1 MRKINRVLIVGGGS
15 SGWMTAA
22 YLQQQLGQE
31 LQISLIEASDIPII
45 GVGESTNSVM
55 FYYAQ
60 AIGLDEKSFMRGTN
74 AAYKTGIR
82 FANFNR
88 QGGVFYHPFGQPTGD
103 AMFKPHAERFHM
115 PFHLA
120 ERGNEFA
127 RKFGHAYQ
135 LDAGLFGEY
144 LKIRSRNKGVRHVVD
159 RIERVELN
167 DSGEIARLHT
177 AHSGALDADL
187 YIDCSGFVSML
198 LDKSLQEPFISVNQQ
213 LLNDRAIAAR
223 VRYVDKDREL
233 RTITNCVALSSGWV
247 WEIPLWSRLGTGYV
261 YSSAFLSQTD
271 AEAEYRSYLGE
282 QRLKEVEFNHI
293 KIRVG
298 RHERAWVANC
308 VAVGISYGFL
318 EPLESTGLSL
328 TQLMI
333 FDLAAALATDG
344 SSVARR
350 TFNRRQAELFDTTK
364 DFILAHYA
372 LTSRDDTP
380 YWRHIKYDC
389 PIPDS
394 LNDILMEARQK
405 RYALIERQVNKFY
418 QALNWN
424 LILSGMGWF
433 DGAEPAKVPAAP
445 AAATLHASF
454 LKQQIYDGDYQE
466 PQGVVRASIVG
477 LPTWAPTWT

>member
-1 MRKINRVLIVGGGS
+1 MRRINRVLIVGGGS

-22 YLQQQLGQE
+22 YLQQQLGTE
-31 LQISLIEASDIPII
+31 LQITLIEASDIPII

-60 AIGLDEKSFMRGTN
+60 AIGLDEKSILRATN
-74 AAYKTGIR
+74 GAYKIGIR

-103 AMFKPHAERFHM
+103 AQFRPQAERLHM

-144 LKIRSRNKGVRHVVD
+144 LKIRSRNRGVLHIVD
-159 RIERVELN
+159 RIERIERN
-167 DSGEIARLHT
+167 EAGDIARLHT
-177 AHSGALDADL
+177 TRSGLLEADL
-187 YIDCSGFVSML
+187 YIDCSGFSSL
-198 LDKSLQEPFISVNQQ
+198 LMDKALQEPFISVNHQ

-223 VRYVDKDREL
+223 VPYVDKDREL
-233 RTITNCVALSSGWV
+233 RTVTNCVALSSGWV
-247 WEIPLWSRLGTGYV
+247 WEIPLWSRIGTGYV
-261 YSSAFLSQTD
+261 YSSAFRSQTD
-271 AEAEYRSYLGE
+271 AEAEFRTFLGDQRSRG
-282 QRLKEVEFNHI
+282 VEFNHI
-293 KIRVG
+293 NIRAG
-298 RHERAWVANC
+298 RHERAWVRNC

-328 TQLMI
+328 TQLTI
-333 FDLAAALATDG
+333 FDLAAALAADG
-344 SSVARR
+344 SAVARS

-364 DFILAHYA
+364 DFILAHYV
-372 LTSRDDTP
+372 LTKRDDTP

-394 LNDILMEARQK
+394 LTDILAEARQK
-405 RYALIERQVNKFY
+405 RYTLIERQVNKFY
-418 QALNWN
+418 AVLNWN

-433 DGAEPAKVPAAP
+433 DSAEPAKVPAAP
-445 AAATLHASF
+445 GTAPLHARF
-454 LKQQIYDGDYQE
+454 LQDQIYDGDYQE
-466 PQGVVRASIVG
+466 PQGTVRASLAG
-477 LPTWAPTWT
+477 PPGWAPTWT

>member
-1 MRKINRVLIVGGGS
+1 MRRITRVLIVGGGS

-22 YLQQQLGQE
+22 YLQQQLGGQ
-31 LQISLIEASDIPII
+31 LQITLIEASDIPTI

-60 AIGLDEKSFMRGTN
+60 AIGLDEKSIMRATN
-74 AAYKTGIR
+74 GAFKVGIR

-88 QGGVFYHPFGQPTGD
+88 QGGVFYHPFGLPTGD
-103 AMFKPHAERFHM
+103 AMFKPQAERLHI

-144 LKIRSRNKGVRHVVD
+144 LKIRSRNRGVRHIVD
-159 RIERVELN
+159 RIERVERN
-167 DSGEIARLHT
+167 ETGEIARLHT
-177 AHSGALDADL
+177 TRSGPLEADL
-187 YIDCSGFVSML
+187 YIDCSGFGSL
-198 LDKSLQEPFISVNQQ
+198 LMGKALQEPFISVSHQ

-223 VRYVDKDREL
+223 VEYVDKDREL
-233 RTITNCVALSSGWV
+233 RTVTNCVALSSGWV
-247 WEIPLWSRLGTGYV
+247 WEIPLWSRMGTGYV
-261 YSSAFLSQTD
+261 YASAFLSETD
-271 AEAEYRSYLGE
+271 AEAEYRKYLGE
-282 QRLKEVEFNHI
+282 QRVKDVGFNHI
-293 KIRVG
+293 KIRAG

-308 VAVGISYGFL
+308 VAIGISYGFL

-333 FDLAAALATDG
+333 FDLADALAADG
-344 SSVARR
+344 TGVARAA
-350 TFNRRQAELFDTTK
+350 FNRRQAELFDTTK
-364 DFILAHYA
+364 DFILAHYV

-389 PIPDS
+389 HIPDS
-394 LNDILMEARQK
+394 LSDILMEARQK
-405 RYALIERQVNKFY
+405 RYTLIERQMNKFY
-418 QALNWN
+418 TALNWN

-445 AAATLHASF
+445 PAAPLHAKF
-454 LKQQIYDGDYQE
+454 LEEHIYQGDHQE
-466 PQGVVRASIVG
+466 PQGIVRPSLMG
-477 LPTWAPTWT
+477 QPRWAPTWT